1 MIRYHGHFVEVIEP
15 GTKVGQMRR
24 CRVAID
30 GVPSIPFDVH
40 EADFQNFP
48 NNTLRTEFLARQ
60 AMGLI
65 ETYGDG
71 RSPRPVMSDAL
82 RC

>member
-1 MIRYHGHFVEVIEP
+1 MHYHGHRVEVIEP
-15 GTKVGQMRR
+15 GTKVGEMRR

-30 GVPSIPFDVH
+30 GTPSIPFEVH
-40 EADFQNFP
+40 EADFQRYP
-48 NNTLRTEFLARQ
+48 SDKSRAEMLARQ

-71 RSPRPVMSDAL
+71 RCPRPVFAGAL
-82 RC
+82 QG

>member
-1 MIRYHGHFVEVIEP
+1 MEIIEVKVP
-15 GTKVGQMRR
+15 VGQMRV

-30 GVPSIPFDVH
+30 SIPSIPFDVH
-40 EADFQNFP
+40 EADFQSFP
-48 NNTLRTEFLARQ
+48 DSTLRNQFLARQ

-65 ETYGDG
+65 ETFGDG
-71 RSPRPVMSDAL
+71 RCPYPVMADAL